1 MRAMKK
7 VVKWGACLIVLAVAG
22 AAGWRLWVTPWI
34 VKSQYCCE
42 VPQVLTT
49 GIWDI
54 AEPDYKYEKGYYPG
68 LGRLH
73 GTIRIDDS
81 ACDFSRNGVVTN
93 AGTTRLLDDGGRVQ
107 TFSKASESGKFV
119 PAIFD
124 QVVSATPVFRRE
136 CALAEHFQ
144 REIYRERH
152 DFIGSRLRPTHV
164 QYVSGCGS
172 YKMGDYWLATG
183 GFGDGE
189 GLPAGTGWAILRLV
203 NMAVDRYIVAE
214 WERYRPMGGCKEQVL
229 FAIGDEYKGDPK
241 APNRCY
247 IPPTAELMSEDPV
260 VFEAALQ
267 KLRDCG
273 WEVR

>member
-1 MRAMKK
+1 MKAMNKA
-7 VVKWGACLIVLAVAG
+7 VKLGACLVVLAFSG
-22 AAGWRLWVTPWI
+22 AAGWHLWFTPWI
-34 VKSQYCCE
+34 VKCQYGSE
-42 VPQVLTT
+42 VLPVLTS
-49 GIWDI
+49 GIWDP
-54 AEPDYKYEKGYYPG
+54 AAMYCYENERYPG
-68 LGRLH
+68 MGKLQGH
-73 GTIRIDDS
+73 VRIDDS
-81 ACDFSRNGVVTN
+81 ACDFSRNGCVTN

-107 TFSKASESGKFV
+107 TFSKARESGRFV

-124 QVVSATPVFRRE
+124 QVVSETPVLRRE

-144 REIYRERH
+144 RDIECGPEN
-152 DFIGSRLRPTHV
+152 FTGNRLRPTQV

-172 YKMGDYWLATG
+172 YKMYDSWLAYG
-183 GFGDGE
+183 CFGDGD
-189 GLPAGTGWAILRLV
+189 GLPVGTGWAMLQLV
-203 NMAVDRYIVAE
+203 NTAVERKVIAE

-267 KLRDCG
+267 KLRESG